1 MPAEPITVLVVDD
14 SPVAVTVLK
23 RMLSQAP
30 DIRVV
35 GTATNG
41 EEALAQVAALK
52 PRVICTDYHMPV
64 MDGLEF
70 TRRVMAEYPTPILC
84 VSTSVRAE
92 DKLTVFKLLE
102 AGAVDVFPKPEGG
115 LNSAAAAIQQ
125 ELIQKVRVLAGVRVF
140 RRRPK
145 PSLAAHTAQSVA
157 SPAVSRTETT
167 TTGTIPALRTAP
179 VEVVAI
185 GASTG
190 GPQVLVQVLGALPD
204 SFPVP
209 ILCVQHI
216 SQGFLTGLVSYL
228 NERCPLRVRV
238 ARSGERVLPGTV
250 YFPEENTHLEVTPEH
265 TLLSTR
271 KPRYDSLRPA
281 IHLTFLSVAACYGA
295 GAVGVLLTGMGKDG
309 AEGLLSIARAGG
321 TTIVQEEK
329 SCTVF
334 GMPGEAIK
342 LGAAQHI
349 LPPAEI
355 ASKLV
360 HLCQRRGRQTQAR

>member
-14 SPVAVTVLK
+14 SPIAITVLK
-23 RMLSQAP
+23 RMLSAAP
-30 DIRVV
+30 DIQVV
-35 GTATNG
+35 GTARNG
-41 EEALAQVAALK
+41 EEALTQVAALR
-52 PRVICTDYHMPV
+52 PAVICTDYHMPV

-70 TRRVMAEYPTPILC
+70 TRRVMDRYPTPILC

-115 LNSAAAAIQQ
+115 LNASAASVQR

-140 RRRPK
+140 RRRTKHGPTSSPLP
-145 PSLAAHTAQSVA
+145 PSRSVA
-157 SPAVSRTETT
+157 SPTLQTT
-167 TTGTIPALRTAP
+167 DTMPALRFRTTPA
-179 VEVVAI
+179 EIVAI

-190 GPQVLVQVLGALPD
+190 GPQILGEILRALPAT
-204 SFPVP
+204 FPVP
-209 ILCVQHI
+209 VLCVQHI
-216 SQGFLTGLVSYL
+216 SQGFLRGLVNYL
-228 NERCPLRVRV
+228 DERCSLHVRV
-238 ARSGERVLPGTV
+238 TRSGEPARPGTV
-250 YFPEENTHLEVTPEH
+250 YFPEENTHLEVTPER

-281 IHLTFLSVAACYGA
+281 VHVTFLSVAACYGA
-295 GAVGVLLTGMGKDG
+295 AGVGVLLTGMGKDG

-321 TTIVQEEK
+321 TTIAQEEK

-355 ASKLV
+355 ASRLIQ
-360 HLCQRRGRQTQAR
+360 LCRRRTQKRQVG